1 MNKPNNTKRQDLLN
15 TFLQEQE
22 PDASLYDLLM
32 EKGLNPGRKTIRLK
46 KRRLIAWS
54 VAACFSI
61 IVALTATML
70 RDNTTPTST
79 PMANVVKNNKCAITP
94 QPTTTNAPTP
104 QPTPLVQNLAKAKPT
119 KTPSRPADIPTIP
132 NVEQTTATPLP
143 TPISEPDNII
153 AQATPDTPITDPTP
167 QLDQTTMANIE
178 IACDE
183 SDLPITNMQNYTLTP
198 EDLKQISNIKKE
210 QSFYRMISICLLD

>member
-54 VAACFSI
+54 VAACFTAL
-61 IVALTATML
+61 VALTATML

-79 PMANVVKNNKCAITP
+79 PMASMVKNKENATAP
-94 QPTTTNAPTP
+94 QPTTTNAPT
-104 QPTPLVQNLAKAKPT
+104 QQSTPLAQTTAKAKPT
-119 KTPSRPADIPTIP
+119 KTPSRPTDTPTNLTI
-132 NVEQTTATPLP
+132 EQTTETPLP

-153 AQATPDTPITDPTP
+153 AQTTPDTPIIDPTP
-167 QLDQTTMANIE
+167 QLDQTTVANTE

-198 EDLKQISNIKKE
+198 EELEQISNIKKE
-210 QSFYRMISICLLD
+210 KSLYRMISICLLD

>member
-32 EKGLNPGRKTIRLK
+32 EKGLNPGIKTKTLK
-46 KRRLIAWS
+46 QRRLIAWS
-54 VAACFSI
+54 VAACFTAL
-61 IVALTATML
+61 VALTATRL
-70 RDNTTPTST
+70 RDNTTPTTT
-79 PMANVVKNNKCAITP
+79 PMASVVKNKENATALK
-94 QPTTTNAPTP
+94 PTTTNAPT
-104 QPTPLVQNLAKAKPT
+104 QQSTPLAQNTAKAKPT
-119 KTPSRPADIPTIP
+119 KTPSRPTDTPTIPTI
-132 NVEQTTATPLP
+132 EQTTETPLP

-153 AQATPDTPITDPTP
+153 AQTTPDTPIIDPTP
-167 QLDQTTMANIE
+167 QLDQTTVANTE

-198 EDLKQISNIKKE
+198 EELEQISNIKKE
-210 QSFYRMISICLLD
+210 KSFYRMISICLLD